1 MKTWEAIEVISKRND
16 AIFQTEGV
24 SGGKVRIFI
33 GQPHCRSAER
43 CILINSVELGQ
54 EPLKLN
60 ATTLAYEW
68 EEVKQP
74 VTWQEAI
81 AHHIECAMSRKQ
93 TENKNSFKVE
103 MGSVVY
109 FQSKMLKLGCFSVV
123 HENIQSKSNG
133 IDAKMLEN
141 GKWYILD

>member
-1 MKTWEAIEVISKRND
+1 MKTWEMMKALQENESKEFKSDNC
-16 AIFQTEGV
+16 
-24 SGGKVRIFI
+24 GGT
-33 GQPHCRSAER
+33 
-43 CILINSVELGQ
+43 LIAKIDCGLFCTHNNGGYAQSVFDINR
-54 EPLKLN
+54 K
-60 ATTLAYEW
+60 W

-81 AHHIECAMSRKQ
+81 AHHIECVMSRKQ

-103 MGSVVY
+103 MRSAVY

>member
-1 MKTWEAIEVISKRND
+1 MKTWEMMKALQENESKEFKSDNCGGTLMSKISC
-16 AIFQTEGV
+16 GLL
-24 SGGKVRIFI
+24 
-33 GQPHCRSAER
+33 
-43 CILINSVELGQ
+43 CIYTLDGHEKSVFDIDR
-54 EPLKLN
+54 
-60 ATTLAYEW
+60 EW
-68 EEVKQP
+68 EEKP